1 MKMGQERDK
10 DESRGMERG
19 QEKEKKEEREALH
32 LFNNICQMLSLNQ
45 ASPYVLRLKWNLHL
59 SK

>member
-19 QEKEKKEEREALH
+19 QEKEKKKKEKPY
-32 LFNNICQMLSLNQ
+32 ICSIIFVKCFL
-45 ASPYVLRLKWNLHL
+45 
-59 SK
+59 